1 MTNIKFSSNKSEN
14 IFQIINLLGETV
26 YFDNII
32 SKRGFNDIIINTSFL
47 SEGIYIYSISNNTIK
62 SSKDLL

>member
-14 IFQIINLLGETV
+14 ILFQITNLLGETI

-32 SKRGFNDIIINTSFL
+32 SKRGVNDINVNTSFFQRVFTFIL
-47 SEGIYIYSISNNTIK
+47 S
-62 SSKDLL
+62 